1 METTMWEMVK
11 TRTINAVRKPP
22 SHTEPVFLCRTRLIT
37 AVMGR
42 MNSRPNSMMPA
53 SAVGK
58 DIPTAA
64 SHSGEVVPGMYWIP
78 RTPVENSLP

>member
-64 SHSGEVVPGMYWIP
+64 SHSGEVVPGMY
-78 RTPVENSLP
+78 